1 MESNYNKQVY
11 IARELFLKYDQEAII
26 RKFRLK
32 ADEKW
37 VYLPMLDR
45 MYRVSRDS
53 GVIEYRSSDQENQ
66 TCCAYTECLD
76 YQVVM
81 TIYDVLCCSKDMP
94 VLAHEWCPVYSLQ
107 ITMSSPN
114 SDTFTGRYAK
124 LFSGN
129 TDRLLAACKKLGG
142 EQPAMRASADVCW
155 QFSVFPFFPVQLRF
169 WDGDEEFAPK
179 IQLLWDKKALDFM
192 HFETIYYVQGH
203 LMERLA
209 ELF

>member
-1 MESNYNKQVY
+1 MCDADL
-11 IARELFLKYDQEAII
+11 IANL
-26 RKFRLK
+26 
-32 ADEKW
+32 EK
-37 VYLPMLDR
+37 
-45 MYRVSRDS
+45 
-53 GVIEYRSSDQENQ
+53 Q
-66 TCCAYTECLD
+66 TCGEYAECLD

-114 SDTFTGRYAK
+114 ADTFTGRYAR

-129 TDRLLAACKKLGG
+129 TDRLLTACKKLGG
-142 EQPAMRASADVCW
+142 EQPVMRAGADVCW
-155 QFSVFPFFPVQLRF
+155 QFAVFPFFPVQMRF